1 MLRAGLARTHLLGF
15 GGRTS
20 EGRSSPL
27 PLTPWEKDTSQTTL
41 AQDLLVLRG
50 EPLAGASVHSGHNLS
65 SEPKCPIL
73 GLHSPH
79 PVLCTTGSDW
89 S

>member
-50 EPLAGASVHSGHNLS
+50 EPLAG
-65 SEPKCPIL
+65 PQYTQD
-73 GLHSPH
+73 
-79 PVLCTTGSDW
+79 TTCHQNPSARF
-89 S
+89 